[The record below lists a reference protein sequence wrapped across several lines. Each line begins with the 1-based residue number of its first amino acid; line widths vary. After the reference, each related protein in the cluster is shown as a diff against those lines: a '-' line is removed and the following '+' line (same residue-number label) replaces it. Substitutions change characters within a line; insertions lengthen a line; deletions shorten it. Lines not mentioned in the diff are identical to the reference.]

1 MKGFVIYLPSQ
12 KTELAHFLAQADG
25 CNYTPIVS
33 VSSEL
38 VSQIGDETVFN
49 LSKAKAILHRQ
60 ITIDEIANTLSHI
73 ECWRK
78 IAVDETIADNEFAI
92 VAEADLQLS
101 PNYFSTL
108 QEYVNGYL
116 AGSQYQLALLECSR
130 QHEFWDDKIYQGEGR
145 LNSALF
151 QRIEHY
157 NLAHCQM
164 YLIRKSFIKQ
174 MLNKLASEKPYWLA
188 HRLGDF
194 CDIDN
199 LIQTLPLIAQ
209 ANHKVL
215 PRQIKVKSVDETLD
229 FMLQNPCSV
238 IRFGDGEFILIKG
251 NWIVYQDYD
260 PKLVAELENILR
272 MESNENRLICL
283 PPMFDSLS
291 PYIDSMQSYWR
302 IHLNNHSLYYE
313 QVCTASE
320 YGNTFLSR
328 PYIDWQDKT
337 QSARWFEKL
346 KQLWQDKDL
355 LIVEGVTSR
364 SGVGNDLFDNVHSI
378 KRIICPARDA
388 YSYIEQIQQA
398 IIQHAEN
405 RLILL
410 MLGPTAKVLAYNLSE
425 LGYRAI
431 DIGHIDSEYEWF
443 KMGATEKVRF
453 THKHTADF
461 NEEGIKLE
469 NDAIYEQQIICRI

>member
-1 MKGFVIYLPSQ
+1 M
-12 KTELAHFLAQADG
+12 
-25 CNYTPIVS
+25 
-33 VSSEL
+33 
-38 VSQIGDETVFN
+38 
-49 LSKAKAILHRQ
+49 
-60 ITIDEIANTLSHI
+60 
-73 ECWRK
+73 
-78 IAVDETIADNEFAI
+78 
-92 VAEADLQLS
+92 
-101 PNYFSTL
+101 
-108 QEYVNGYL
+108 NGYL

-145 LNSALF
+145 INSALF

-164 YLIRKSFIKQ
+164 YLIRKAFIKQ

-260 PKLVAELENILR
+260 PKLAAELENILR

-291 PYIDSMQSYWR
+291 PY
-302 IHLNNHSLYYE
+302 
-313 QVCTASE
+313 
-320 YGNTFLSR
+320 
-328 PYIDWQDKT
+328 
-337 QSARWFEKL
+337 
-346 KQLWQDKDL
+346 
-355 LIVEGVTSR
+355 LIM
-364 SGVGNDLFDNVHSI
+364 
-378 KRIICPARDA
+378 
-388 YSYIEQIQQA
+388 
-398 IIQHAEN
+398 
-405 RLILL
+405 LI
-410 MLGPTAKVLAYNLSE
+410 PLSE
-425 LGYRAI
+425 LFALPEM
-431 DIGHIDSEYEWF
+431 HILTLNKFSKQSF
-443 KMGATEKVRF
+443 SMQKIV
-453 THKHTADF
+453 
-461 NEEGIKLE
+461 
-469 NDAIYEQQIICRI
+469 